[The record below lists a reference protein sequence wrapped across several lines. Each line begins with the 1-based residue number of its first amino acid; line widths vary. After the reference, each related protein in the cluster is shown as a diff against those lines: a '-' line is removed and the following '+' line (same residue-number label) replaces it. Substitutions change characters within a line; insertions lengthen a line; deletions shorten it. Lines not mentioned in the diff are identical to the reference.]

1 MQQCVTIYHVH
12 NMLHLFGPWDK
23 ISISH
28 HFSFNAHSHPIWGLV
43 VRFNEGRCTS
53 NCISIFLNCIFI
65 FQYFFLY
72 FCISELYFYISELFF
87 ILFFNFHPC
96 SMHIPTHFSSNLNDS
111 SSMNAETHQV
121 RHGSIHTQTVDR
133 SHIFFIDIFWDR
145 SHIFL

>member
-43 VRFNEGRCTS
+43 VRFNEGRCSS

-87 ILFFNFHPC
+87 LLYFSIFILVQCTFQLISHP
-96 SMHIPTHFSSNLNDS
+96 IWRT
-111 SSMNAETHQV
+111 QV
-121 RHGSIHTQTVDR
+121 QWMPKLIKSDMGRSIHR
-133 SHIFFIDIFWDR
+133 RLIALIY
-145 SHIFL
+145 FL